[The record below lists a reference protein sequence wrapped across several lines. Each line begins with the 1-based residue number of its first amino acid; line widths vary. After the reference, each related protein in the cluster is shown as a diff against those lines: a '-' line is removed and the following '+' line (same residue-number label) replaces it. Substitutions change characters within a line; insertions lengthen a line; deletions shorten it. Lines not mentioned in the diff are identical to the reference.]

1 MKKFKFAVEM
11 GGGFTNIYVKGQGL
25 ALKEPTLI
33 AAEPT
38 EEGYRVI
45 ALGNEAKKLVGK
57 TKENIEIFTPCVYGD
72 HSNFEYSVVL
82 LKYFLNKLNFKEFE
96 DNVLFLTPCGVTA
109 HEKDNILKVCEAV
122 NMGYVELIPAVLCS
136 AIGEGRK
143 IDGST
148 VNMVVNIG
156 GTYTD
161 IAVINMSN
169 ILKGAT
175 LSVGGKSIDA
185 SIVNYLAYKENLII
199 GLPTAEILKNE
210 VGSLFKNDT
219 LNMEITGVDAKTKS
233 PKNVIMHSFDLRQA
247 IEPFYSEI
255 LRAVDTTINTLAP
268 EVVADIINNKIL
280 VCGGCAKMQ
289 GLYKYFADNLKYP
302 IEISE
307 DTDYITIL
315 GAGKL
320 LSDSQLLSSIIKN
333 L

>member
-1 MKKFKFAVEM
+1 M